1 MQCYGVRPSPRAT
14 PVLSPRST
22 PEPSRHHRR
31 EVSASFRPRISS
43 MMIPSAAL
51 FFVVPPAAGTQTES
65 GRLGSMPR
73 SRVLGSSCG
82 YSACS
87 QSSNNSGELAS
98 PLRIHFF
105 SSLPFL
111 GFSGSAPSAN
121 EACGFAS
128 IFRLKV
134 SGNSRHLLFQK
145 IVRTAPH
152 RTANGSFK
160 VGPRKR
166 GLPVTNPVR
175 YSWSGDAKRN

>member
-1 MQCYGVRPSPRAT
+1 M
-14 PVLSPRST
+14 
-22 PEPSRHHRR
+22 
-31 EVSASFRPRISS
+31 
-43 MMIPSAAL
+43 
-51 FFVVPPAAGTQTES
+51 S

-98 PLRIHFF
+98 LFRIHFF

-152 RTANGSFK
+152 RTEKDGTRLELLSALESGGN
-160 VGPRKR
+160 PRHLLSQKIVR
-166 GLPVTNPVR
+166 TAPHRTERTAPHCTDPLP
-175 YSWSGDAKRN
+175 